1 VLDIRTVINFSI
13 PYVGGADPDSFY
25 ETIFENAGA
34 KADAGFPISVA
45 DPFGQF
51 WGNWLPKA
59 WTYANFSDLATKGG
73 SFASGHA
80 PMPIMVLAEVI
91 PGQSPEIGGF
101 MFPGRDDANG
111 FNLTSYEVTPF
122 EFGSWLG
129 GRVQAFMPT
138 QWLGTAMDNGSAV
151 DSGRCALGFD
161 KFTFIQGTTT
171 NAFTAW
177 LIDAFYDIPIFAKR
191 RLWSRHGLSRDIEL
205 PPEASDNVDAA
216 LVQDT
221 ASQFNQ
227 TFNESLWARY
237 PNPFRGYNDAMTGVS
252 ELLLVCYAAIED
264 AVRGE
269 VLTNSMQ
276 VDGSLT
282 GETNPIRPLI
292 IPDRALDFIIVYEAS
307 SDATNAWVNG
317 TNLISTSKPW
327 SSGDRPFLQSHLSQT
342 QQNRPKRATFRSPRS
357 LTSTPWWPRT
367 SRGSRPSSG
376 ATPKTTRPSCSTCPT
391 LRGLGT
397 PTSHLK
403 RSLSPTTSSTSQ

>member
-1 VLDIRTVINFSI
+1 VQDIRAVINFSI

-34 KADAGFPISVA
+34 KADAGFPVSVT

-51 WGNWLPKA
+51 WGNWLPKT

-73 SFASGHA
+73 SFVSGHA

-91 PGQSPEIGGF
+91 PGRSPEIGGF
-101 MFPGRDDANG
+101 MFPGRDDTNG

-138 QWLGTAMDNGSAV
+138 QWLGTAMENGSAV
-151 DSGRCALGFD
+151 DSGRCVVGFD
-161 KFTFIQGTTT
+161 KFTFILGTTT

-191 RLWSRHGLSRDIEL
+191 GLWRRHGPLRDIEL
-205 PPEASDNVDAA
+205 PPEAADNADAA

-227 TFNESLWARY
+227 TFNESLWGTY

-252 ELLLVCYAAIED
+252 ELLLV
-264 AVRGE
+264 
-269 VLTNSMQ
+269 
-276 VDGSLT
+276 DGGLT

-292 IPDRALDFIIVYEAS
+292 IPDRALDFIIIYEAS
-307 SDATNAWVNG
+307 SDAANAWVNG
-317 TNLISTSKPW
+317 TNLISMSEP
-327 SSGDRPFLQSHLSQT
+327 
-342 QQNRPKRATFRSPRS
+342 
-357 LTSTPWWPRT
+357 
-367 SRGSRPSSG
+367 
-376 ATPKTTRPSCSTCPT
+376 
-391 LRGLGT
+391 
-397 PTSHLK
+397 
-403 RSLSPTTSSTSQ
+403 